1 MWTLAL
7 LQSIFENSRSVFM
20 CSNEIDK
27 ESGLHYTIF
36 QLVIVSMYRTKNVTT
51 IDSETDRK
59 IIECVPGKR
68 DSVALFFFKSISWVK
83 KRTENVVT

>member
-1 MWTLAL
+1 
-7 LQSIFENSRSVFM
+7 M

-27 ESGLHYTIF
+27 ESRLHYTIF
-36 QLVIVSMYRTKNVTT
+36 PLVIVSMYRTKNVTT

-68 DSVALFFFKSISWVK
+68 DSVALFFFS
-83 KRTENVVT
+83 NPFLG